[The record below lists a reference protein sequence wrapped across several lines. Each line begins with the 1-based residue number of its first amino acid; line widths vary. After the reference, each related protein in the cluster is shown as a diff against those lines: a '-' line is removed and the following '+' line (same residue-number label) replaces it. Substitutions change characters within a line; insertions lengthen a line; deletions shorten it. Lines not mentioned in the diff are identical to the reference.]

1 MLSSS
6 SVGAVDANVPKRG
19 PIAAELEW
27 RRKGTTLKPNE
38 NPPPGDVIRAH
49 APHVL
54 EVYAQT
60 RETVLE
66 TGVVERELKQLC
78 ARYLA
83 EDDEVVARASDPAMT
98 SASARRLHGL
108 TRWRGGS
115 DRADDDLWRR
125 LHGAF
130 TEPEL
135 VELGY
140 SIAIMLGQQHWLATH
155 GVAEDP

>member
-1 MLSSS
+1 VSPRATAHA
-6 SVGAVDANVPKRG
+6 GDEIRG
-19 PIAAELEW
+19 L
-27 RRKGTTLKPNE
+27 
-38 NPPPGDVIRAH
+38 

-66 TGVVERELKQLC
+66 SGVVEPELKELC

-83 EDDEVVARASDPAMT
+83 EDQDVVAHASDPERYDERQRAALAWT
-98 SASARRLHGL
+98 DAIA
-108 TRWRGGS
+108 WDS
-115 DRADDDLWRR
+115 DRADDALWQR
-125 LHGAF
+125 LHSAF

-140 SIAIMLGQQHWLATH
+140 SIAITLGQQHWLGTL
-155 GVAEDP
+155 GVTERP